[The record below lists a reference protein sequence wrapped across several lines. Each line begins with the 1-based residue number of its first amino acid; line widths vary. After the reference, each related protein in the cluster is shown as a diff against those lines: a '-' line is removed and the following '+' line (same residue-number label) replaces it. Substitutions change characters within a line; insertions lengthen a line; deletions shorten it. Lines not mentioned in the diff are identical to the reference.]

1 MEPFHQLAAQ
11 PVYQAVSSAYK
22 TKKYTRHPIH
32 LLFPYFA
39 SSKAATQAPGRYP
52 LRPRY
57 SLANT
62 KSEVDTLPL
71 SILVH

>member
-11 PVYQAVSSAYK
+11 PVCQAMSFAYK
-22 TKKYTRHPIH
+22 TKKYTKHT
-32 LLFPYFA
+32 LFPYFA